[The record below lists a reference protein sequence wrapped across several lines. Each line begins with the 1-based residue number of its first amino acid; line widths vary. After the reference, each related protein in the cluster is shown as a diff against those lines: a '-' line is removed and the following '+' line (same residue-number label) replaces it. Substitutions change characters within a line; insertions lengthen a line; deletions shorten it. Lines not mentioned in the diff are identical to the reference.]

1 MANPAI
7 GEIRCPF
14 TGEVSEVCR
23 AKSGKFPM
31 YYRNSQVGI
40 IHGKASGFQN
50 WLLGNATIF
59 SPGQKKSEPEESHKV
74 PGELPDDKKTG
85 NDNAPDEKETGLLD
99 WFFSDDEEDES

>member
-14 TGEVSEVCR
+14 TGEISEVCR

-40 IHGKASGFQN
+40 IHGKAPGFQN
-50 WLLGNATIF
+50 WLLDNATMY
-59 SPGQKKSEPEESHKV
+59 SPKKSEPEESQE
-74 PGELPDDKKTG
+74 PTGKK
-85 NDNAPDEKETGLLD
+85 PEKGKGVLD
-99 WFFSDDEEDES
+99 WFFSDDEGGES

>member
-7 GEIRCPF
+7 GKIRCPF

-50 WLLGNATIF
+50 WLLDNAKMD
-59 SPGQKKSEPEESHKV
+59 SPKKREPEESHEPEPPV
-74 PGELPDDKKTG
+74 EEPE
-85 NDNAPDEKETGLLD
+85 EKESGIFD
-99 WFFSDDEEDES
+99 WLFPDDEEGES

>member
-14 TGEVSEVCR
+14 TGEISEVCR

-50 WLLGNATIF
+50 WLLDNATMF
-59 SPGQKKSEPEESHKV
+59 GPKKSEPEESHEV
-74 PGELPDDKKTG
+74 TGEEPEKKE
-85 NDNAPDEKETGLLD
+85 AGLLD
-99 WFFSDDEEDES
+99 WFFSEDEEDES

>member
-14 TGEVSEVCR
+14 TGEISEVCR

-40 IHGKASGFQN
+40 IHGKASGFQD
-50 WLLGNATIF
+50 WLLDNATMF
-59 SPGQKKSEPEESHKV
+59 GPKKSNVDETETPEPEESHKV
-74 PGELPDDKKTG
+74 PGEEPEERESG
-85 NDNAPDEKETGLLD
+85 IFD
-99 WFFSDDEEDES
+99 WLFPEDEEGES